1 MNPFFAIIIALQ
13 DAWSDHPDLLQEL
26 DRVPADVTEGIFAAR
41 GVSTLTGL
49 DFDDN
54 TWTKR
59 LVGALK
65 RHLPNHDAKY
75 TADDATSFRIVQSQY
90 SLLGIA
96 DDVVECYINFRGCTD
111 IRIGKNIVVET
122 EDQIEDSPSS
132 GDDSKIELRKKAD
145 PLNAYPPKL
154 GQLIAAIHITILQKC
169 ARMFIKGKPIKDELR
184 GSGMYLNKLI
194 APFLVEMKMPVV
206 CASSSCPASL
216 PRALVS
222 ITTSAARALSSELLC
237 HGLGELVGTTKCTMQ
252 GSEK

>member
-1 MNPFFAIIIALQ
+1 M
-13 DAWSDHPDLLQEL
+13 LQEL

-90 SLLGIA
+90 SLLGTA
-96 DDVVECYINFRGCTD
+96 DHVVECYIFRGCTD
-111 IRIGKNIVVET
+111 IRIGKNIVVLVEV
-122 EDQIEDSPSS
+122 EDQIEDPPSS
-132 GDDSKIELRKKAD
+132 GDDSKIELGNKAD

-154 GQLIAAIHITILQKC
+154 GQLVAAIHITILQKC
-169 ARMFIKGKPIKDELR
+169 TRMFIKGKPIKDELR
-184 GSGMYLNKLI
+184 GSGMYLNKLV

-237 HGLGELVGTTKCTMQ
+237 HGLGELVGTTNTTKQISHGIPMI
-252 GSEK
+252 SS